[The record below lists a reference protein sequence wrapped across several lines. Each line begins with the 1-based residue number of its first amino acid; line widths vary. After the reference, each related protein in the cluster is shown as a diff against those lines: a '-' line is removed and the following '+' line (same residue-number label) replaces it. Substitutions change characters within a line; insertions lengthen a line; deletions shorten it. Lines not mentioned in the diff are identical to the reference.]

1 MTYDDV
7 CLLYTAMLRVKVTP
21 VTPLPPRPL
30 SNIYVMSFS
39 LPQEQGEVNQRIIES
54 CSLK

>member
-21 VTPLPPRPL
+21 VTPRPL

-39 LPQEQGEVNQRIIES
+39 LPQEQGEVNQRIIHNS
-54 CSLK
+54 CWR